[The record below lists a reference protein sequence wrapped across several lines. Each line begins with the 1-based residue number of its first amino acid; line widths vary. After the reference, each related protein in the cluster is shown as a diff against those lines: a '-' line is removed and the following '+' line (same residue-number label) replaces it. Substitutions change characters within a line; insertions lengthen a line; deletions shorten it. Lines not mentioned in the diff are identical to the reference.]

1 MGSRIVCHLSQNRE
15 QVLPNQYSNN
25 ELDSMLS
32 SYAIF
37 MHGMAEA
44 VPNAN
49 QPNEESYVMAPYE
62 IYIEINSLL
71 LFTELQYTLIK
82 RGISSKTILVIGKT
96 DYI

>member
-1 MGSRIVCHLSQNRE
+1 LYAILSQIHE

-49 QPNEESYVMAPYE
+49 QPNEQSYVMAP
-62 IYIEINSLL
+62 
-71 LFTELQYTLIK
+71 
-82 RGISSKTILVIGKT
+82 
-96 DYI
+96 